1 MTSLIAR
8 SVVRRLLGVAAV
20 AAATLGLAGCGSS
33 APSGAPSPSTS
44 TSGSA
49 STESAAYDRPSV
61 GECRVLTKADISP
74 HSNQTPTVPCT
85 QDHTAITYAVIDDV
99 PLTTLSSTSEKYLQ
113 DHVSPMCGKL
123 MKGNVSPTPSG
134 SGADISFAWYLPTAE
149 ELAHGARWI
158 RCDLAS
164 YDYGQGQ
171 HKKVVAIYPLPK
183 HGLPLFPAG
192 AKVPDELSECWTSKA
207 QVRCSQPH
215 TYRLERT
222 ITVPKDAPFAGGT
235 TSADWQARMDL
246 CNASKPSEHP
256 AFTGNVLGFDADL
269 AKTDADQRKAWR
281 TGRAFISCMSGD

>member
-1 MTSLIAR
+1 MTSTLALPKSR
-8 SVVRRLLGVAAV
+8 QMLGCAII
-20 AAATLGLAGCGSS
+20 AAALGLAGCGSS
-33 APSGAPSPSTS
+33 APSGAPVPSTS
-44 TSGSA
+44 TSGSSSA
-49 STESAAYDRPSV
+49 EPAAYDRPAV
-61 GECRVLTKADISP
+61 GQCRVLTRADISP

-85 QDHTAITYAVIDDV
+85 QEHTAITYAVIDDV

-113 DHVSPMCGKL
+113 DHVSPMCGKR

-164 YDYGQGQ
+164 YDSGQGQ

-192 AKVPDELSECWTSKA
+192 AKVPDELSQCWTT

-269 AKTDADQRKAWR
+269 AKTDADHRKAWR